1 MLDAYSHAAPS
12 HAHAASQTAAV
23 GAVDVSS
30 SAELPLRPS
39 SLTLATR
46 QLESQLGML
55 LATFHDDAGFW
66 PAFTRL
72 MQGLEADLTQAER
85 ARLRSH
91 ADFLLVR
98 AGMSSWTLIGA
109 TTGAS
114 ARALPAAAR
123 RP

>member
-12 HAHAASQTAAV
+12 HAHATSQPAAV
-23 GAVDVSS
+23 GAGPS

-66 PAFTRL
+66 PAFTTL
-72 MQGLEADLTQAER
+72 MQGLETELTQAER
-85 ARLRSH
+85 SRLRSH

-109 TTGAS
+109 TPGTT
-114 ARALPAAAR
+114 ARAVAAAAR
-123 RP
+123 